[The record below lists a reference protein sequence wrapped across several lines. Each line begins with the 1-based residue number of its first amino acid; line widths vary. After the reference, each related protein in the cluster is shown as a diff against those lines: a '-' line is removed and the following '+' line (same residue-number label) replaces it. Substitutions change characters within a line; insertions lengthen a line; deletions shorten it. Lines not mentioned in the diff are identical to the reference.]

1 MWAFIIRRLSLI
13 DTLRDSLKIRY
24 VNRVMDALLK
34 ATQEIVSGVA
44 ESSYDELLSGA
55 PVAILH
61 MPADSAGS
69 LNVARY
75 LVVIRLTVPCSLV
88 GAAAVWIPPGRL
100 RNVPG

>member
-1 MWAFIIRRLSLI
+1 MRGSH
-13 DTLRDSLKIRY
+13 SSRY
-24 VNRVMDALLK
+24 VNRVMDALLT

-61 MPADSAGS
+61 MPADSAGP

-88 GAAAVWIPPGRL
+88 GAAAVWLPPSRL